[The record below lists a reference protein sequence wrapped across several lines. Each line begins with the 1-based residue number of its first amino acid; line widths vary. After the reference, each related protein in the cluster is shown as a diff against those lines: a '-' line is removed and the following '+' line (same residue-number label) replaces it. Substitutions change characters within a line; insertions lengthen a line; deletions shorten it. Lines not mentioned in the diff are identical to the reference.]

1 MSDPTKGEREAL
13 LDLFLDLGG
22 PLCWTGPIPYNALAA
37 RQTVASRQAG
47 DAAVIPAQGHSADDI
62 VAA

>member
-1 MSDPTKGEREAL
+1 MTDPTKVERDAL

-37 RQTVASRQAG
+37 RQAPLLRSGGRRAHQRTT
-47 DAAVIPAQGHSADDI
+47 AVYAH
-62 VAA
+62 